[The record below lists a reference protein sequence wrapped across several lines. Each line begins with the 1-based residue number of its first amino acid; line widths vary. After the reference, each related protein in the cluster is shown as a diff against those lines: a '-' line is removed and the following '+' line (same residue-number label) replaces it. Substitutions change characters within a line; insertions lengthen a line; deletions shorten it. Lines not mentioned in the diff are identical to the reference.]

1 MIQTIILDKYRIGSL
16 QGQSILSYLSTFLCK
31 WSYFPS
37 GLIQY
42 ITNIYLWLPGQ
53 LIIIK
58 RSHIGVLI
66 LFTIFEM
73 YCRCVSYRNL
83 KKYSLYEVLM
93 QIVKMN
99 NIFLCMFYNEHIQS
113 YNSIIHGIQVLARM
127 VNLRYCPHF
136 TSVFV

>member
-1 MIQTIILDKYRIGSL
+1 MHRDSGVIMIQTMILDKYRIGSL

-42 ITNIYLWLPGQ
+42 INNIYLWLPGQ

-83 KKYSLYEVLM
+83 KNTVYTRYWCRSLKWIIYFYVCFIM
-93 QIVKMN
+93 
-99 NIFLCMFYNEHIQS
+99 NIFSHIT
-113 YNSIIHGIQVLARM
+113 VLYMEYR
-127 VNLRYCPHF
+127 F
-136 TSVFV
+136 